1 MTHYKVKALLEV
13 EYDVDYDGNT
23 MSSAL
28 EEAEDLIITIF
39 SNNNLLQS
47 CELKKVNI
55 QLEDY

>member
-1 MTHYKVKALLEV
+1 MTQYKVKALVEV
-13 EYDVDYDGNT
+13 EYVVDYDGNK

-47 CELKKVNI
+47 CELKKAKI
-55 QLEDY
+55 QLEDN

>member
-1 MTHYKVKALLEV
+1 MTKYRVKALVEV
-13 EYDVDYDGNT
+13 EYDVDYNGK
-23 MSSAL
+23 MASAL

-47 CELKKVNI
+47 CELKKAKI